1 MQVQRAHNHARPKTL
16 TKKGGV
22 QAETK
27 AQPQTPPTPA
37 GKRGATPQT
46 VPKNTHPRPQPGLAA
61 LPKPTPQHNLD
72 PITNA
77 TQQ

>member
-1 MQVQRAHNHARPKTL
+1 MQAERAQNDARPKTL

-22 QAETK
+22 QAKTQ
-27 AQPQTPPTPA
+27 AQPQTSQTPA

-46 VPKNTHPRPQPGLAA
+46 VPKHTHPRPQPGLAG
-61 LPKPTPQHNLD
+61 LPKPTPKHNPD
-72 PITNA
+72 PITSA